1 MVHRNHP
8 EEKMTC
14 IVFQRRKKLHRLK
27 CPGIHEGYP
36 VVSQHQSQYTSGA
49 KLCAGVV
56 SANNAIPA
64 RPVVVLKGALCS
76 LIITAMTVG
85 KPSTTRYGW
94 CAACAHQSGTAD
106 QAGVDFLKVMKMKS
120 MAAGFRV
127 VYSANF
133 GVPAELQRYKLTYNL
148 TYNWLTEVISG

>member
-1 MVHRNHP
+1 MDHP

-56 SANNAIPA
+56 SANNAIPV

-85 KPSTTRYGW
+85 KPSTTRYEVVGGSSTKR
-94 CAACAHQSGTAD
+94 A
-106 QAGVDFLKVMKMKS
+106 AGVRPARTK
-120 MAAGFRV
+120 
-127 VYSANF
+127 
-133 GVPAELQRYKLTYNL
+133 AELLIKLGSIL
-148 TYNWLTEVISG
+148 